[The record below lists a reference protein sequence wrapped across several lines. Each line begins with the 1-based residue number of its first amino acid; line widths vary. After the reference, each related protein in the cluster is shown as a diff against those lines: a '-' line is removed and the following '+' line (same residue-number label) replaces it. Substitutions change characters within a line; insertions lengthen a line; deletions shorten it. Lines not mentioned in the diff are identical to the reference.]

1 MAELVRVYGPPLLAW
16 AVFLARRPGDNV
28 VRRYVRR
35 ILLGL
40 AISLTALTP
49 AGQNLINGVA
59 GTVYLPRLVA
69 HAGMLLVAWAAQDL
83 LLYLTGERRGPH
95 TWWIAGMFCVMCVL
109 FALTPNLFP
118 QSPWVFE
125 YVLAYVVAQTPAFAN
140 VIRLGLRYARVA
152 DTAALRTALRLVVAG
167 TALGLLYLLNKA
179 ILAASSRLDFTY
191 PLGHT
196 VLVSKLLPTS
206 AYLLVLVGAALPAL
220 LSWLSRYRRYRRLG
234 ALWRDLYRAD
244 PAIALDPP
252 TVPDVLALNRL
263 RLRLYR
269 RVIEIR
275 DGLLTLRP
283 YRDPAIEAA
292 ARDRATRA
300 GLHGRQRDAAI
311 EAATVAAALRARTV
325 GPPPDPAG
333 EPTVTGGEDLAEET
347 AFLELV
353 ARAYRDLAAAPAG

>member
-1 MAELVRVYGPPLLAW
+1 
-16 AVFLARRPGDNV
+16 
-28 VRRYVRR
+28 VRR

-49 AGQNLINGVA
+49 AGQAAINGLA
-59 GTVYLPRLVA
+59 GTEYLPRLVA

-83 LLYLTGERRGPH
+83 LLHLTGERRGPH

-109 FALTPNLFP
+109 FALTPDLFP

-125 YVLAYVVAQTPAFAN
+125 YVLAYVVAQVPAFAN
-140 VIRLGLRYARVA
+140 VIRLGLRYAAIA
-152 DTAALRTALRLVVAG
+152 DTAALRTALRLVVGG
-167 TALGLLYLLNKA
+167 TALGLAYLVNKA
-179 ILAASSRLDFTY
+179 VLAASSRFDFTY

-196 VLVSKLLPTS
+196 VFVSKLLPTS

-220 LSWLSRYRRYRRLG
+220 LSWLGRYHRYRRLG
-234 ALWRDLYRAD
+234 ALWRDLYRTD

-252 TVPDVLALNRL
+252 TVPDVLALGRL

-275 DGLLTLRP
+275 DGLLALRP
-283 YRDPAIEAA
+283 YRDPDVTVA
-292 ARDRATRA
+292 ARDRAAKA
-300 GLHGRQRDAAI
+300 GLHGRHRDAAV
-311 EAATVAAALRARTV
+311 EAAAIAAALRARAA
-325 GPPPDPAG
+325 GPPPDSAD
-333 EPTVTGGEDLAEET
+333 ETAATAVTGGDDLAGET

-353 ARAYRDLAAAPAG
+353 ARAYRGLAAKPRRRGFPRPPARPRSRPPVA